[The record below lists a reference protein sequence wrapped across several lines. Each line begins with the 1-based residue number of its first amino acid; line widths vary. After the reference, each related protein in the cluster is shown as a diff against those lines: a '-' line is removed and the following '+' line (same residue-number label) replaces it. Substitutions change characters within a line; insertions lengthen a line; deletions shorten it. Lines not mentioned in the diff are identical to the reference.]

1 MKHRCCREPEFVAY
15 KPRAVV
21 EFMGV
26 AIAVC
31 EDEGRLYLVR
41 AFPDGSAE
49 KLAELDTPGTTPE
62 HYLSLMHHG
71 VRAAYELLKEEEGHL
86 DRSLHG
92 PRGPMEHLFDDLGR
106 PFRGSSPERN

>member
-1 MKHRCCREPEFVAY
+1 MKRRSCRAAEFVAC

-31 EDEGRLYLVR
+31 EDEGRLNLVR
-41 AFPDGSAE
+41 AFPDGSAK

-62 HYLSLMHHG
+62 HYVSMMHHG
-71 VRAAYELLKEEEGHL
+71 VRTAYELLKEEEDHL
-86 DRSLHG
+86 DRSAHG

-106 PFRGSSPERN
+106 PFRGSSPDRN